1 LLYDYT
7 NLDSFKI
14 NPFLAEFYSED
25 IEAKKK
31 EKKKKEKK
39 KKEKRKNLKCFIKR
53 NILAVA
59 K

>member
-25 IEAKKK
+25 IEAKKT
-31 EKKKKEKK
+31 EKK

-53 NILAVA
+53 NILSVA

>member
-31 EKKKKEKK
+31 EKRKK
-39 KKEKRKNLKCFIKR
+39 KKFKMLYQKKYTFCC
-53 NILAVA
+53 
-59 K
+59 